1 MQSKLCKIE
10 LEKFICPCLHMQ
22 GDSGGPLTFK
32 QDDQHIL
39 VGVTSFGSNGEFS
52 GCYGDK
58 EYFVRVSE
66 VRQWI
71 DAALKDATFCANRGD
86 ADF

>member
-1 MQSKLCKIE
+1 
-10 LEKFICPCLHMQ
+10 MQ
-22 GDSGGPLTFK
+22 GDSGGPLTYK

-39 VGVTSFGSNGEFS
+39 VGVTSFLSNGEVGG
-52 GCYGDK
+52 GCYGHK
-58 EYFVRVSE
+58 EYFVRISE

-86 ADF
+86 ADHDF